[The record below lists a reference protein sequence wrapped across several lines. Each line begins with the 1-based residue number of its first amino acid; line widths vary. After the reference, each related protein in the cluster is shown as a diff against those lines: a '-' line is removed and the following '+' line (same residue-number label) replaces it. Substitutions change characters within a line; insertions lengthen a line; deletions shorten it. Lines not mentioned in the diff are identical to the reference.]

1 MTEPDDL
8 YTLRA
13 QFWLGHY
20 QMAIEEAKSIARR
33 PMPPNLKAEREEFL
47 SRSLIASGQQEKATA
62 MTDTPAL
69 QALALKAQFELAVG
83 SEEAQTL
90 LVDQLKSL
98 AMSNPIP
105 SIQLTT
111 AQVLLAAGQTKEALQ
126 QVYLGATMDHI
137 SMILQIYLKL
147 DRLDLAKQQY
157 NMLRQADE
165 DAILTQ
171 LAQVYT
177 SLASGST
184 GAADALHALNSL
196 TEQYGASPLLLN
208 LTAVGLMSQ
217 GDFAGAQ
224 SKLEECLR
232 DFSEVVMIPD
242 TLINLITC
250 TVQQNKSADELVSQM
265 KDQFP
270 AHSFCAGLDRVVS
283 AFERES
289 IKYRV

>member
-1 MTEPDDL
+1 MAEPDDL

-47 SRSLIASGQQEKATA
+47 SRAYIASGQQDKATA

-69 QALALKAQFELAVG
+69 QALALKAQFELSAG
-83 SEEAQTL
+83 NEDIQAT
-90 LVDQLKSL
+90 LVDQIKTL
-98 AMSNPIP
+98 AASDPSP
-105 SIQLTT
+105 SIQLTA

-126 QVYLGATMDHI
+126 QVYMGATMEHI

-157 NMLRQADE
+157 NSLRQADE

-171 LAQVYT
+171 LGNVYV
-177 SLASGST
+177 SLAAGTT
-184 GAADALHALNSL
+184 GAADALHSLNSL

-217 GDFAGAQ
+217 GDYAGAAA
-224 SKLEECLR
+224 KLEECIR
-232 DFSEVVMIPD
+232 DFSDVVVIPD
-242 TLINLITC
+242 TLINLIVC
-250 TVQQNKSADELVSQM
+250 TVQQNKPANDLVAQM
-265 KDQFP
+265 KEQYP
-270 AHSFCAGLDRVVS
+270 AHPYCAGLDRVVS

-289 IKYRV
+289 IKYKV